1 MHAVVPALAAML
13 ATQILTSMS
22 GTTAPVLAPAA
33 VTELGIELYYV
44 GVYVAILYGT
54 GAAGSALCTGL
65 VPRFGAL
72 RVSQVCLLSCGV
84 GLVLVASGHLSAIA
98 LGAFIIGLAYGPA
111 PVASSHVLARLTP
124 PSWMNL
130 VFSVKQT
137 GVPLGTALSGM
148 LMPALALAVGWRGA
162 ALAGAAICL
171 SAAAVLQPLRAS
183 LDADRDSGRKV
194 LALANL
200 VGPLRLVLS
209 DMDLRRLSLISF
221 VYAGMQTTLSSFL
234 VAYLANRLGL
244 SLVLAGM
251 VLAISQAAGAL
262 GRVLWGIVA
271 DRGVEPVRLLMFLG
285 FAMSAAS
292 ILTGFFSDAWP
303 WAAIILVCI
312 VFGATAAGWNGVFLA
327 QMARMAPPG
336 RVSDVAGGAS
346 FLTYAGVMVIPPLF
360 AAILAVTGSYAIGFC
375 AVALLTLA
383 GGLWLVIRPV
393 ASTRNA

>member
-1 MHAVVPALAAML
+1 MHAILPALAAML

-33 VTELGIELYYV
+33 TPELGIELYYV

-72 RVSQVCLLSCGV
+72 RVSQVCLLSCGA
-84 GLVLVASGHLSAIA
+84 GLGLVASGHIPAIA
-98 LGAFIIGLAYGPA
+98 LGAFVIGLAYGPA

-124 PSWMNL
+124 PAWMNL

-137 GVPLGTALSGM
+137 GVPLGTALSGV
-148 LMPALALAVGWRGA
+148 LMPALALVVGWQGA
-162 ALAGAAICL
+162 ALAGAAICVF
-171 SAAAVLQPLRAS
+171 AAIVLQPLRAQ
-183 LDADRDSGRKV
+183 LDADRDPGRRI

-200 VGPLRLVLS
+200 VGPLRLVLA
-209 DMDLRRLSLISF
+209 DVDLRRLSLISF

-244 SLVLAGM
+244 SLVVAGM

-262 GRVLWGIVA
+262 GRVFWGVVA
-271 DRGVEPVRLLMFLG
+271 DRGVEPVRLLMVLG
-285 FAMSAAS
+285 FAMSVTS
-292 ILTGFFSDAWP
+292 VLTGFFSAAWP
-303 WAAIILVCI
+303 WAAIIVVCAA
-312 VFGATAAGWNGVFLA
+312 FGATAAGWNGVFLA

-360 AAILAVTGSYAIGFC
+360 AAILAATGSYTTGFC

-383 GGLWLVIRPV
+383 GGLWLVVRPV
-393 ASTRNA
+393 APPRRA

>member
-33 VTELGIELYYV
+33 VTELGVELYYV

-72 RVSQVCLLSCGV
+72 RVSQVCLLSSSL
-84 GLVLVASGHLSAIA
+84 GLTLVASGDLVAIMC
-98 LGAFIIGLAYGPA
+98 GAFVIGLAYGPA

-137 GVPLGTALSGM
+137 GVPLGTALSGV

-171 SAAAVLQPLRAS
+171 SAALILQPLRAT
-183 LDADRDSGRKV
+183 LDADRDPGRKI

-200 VGPLRLVLS
+200 VGPLRLVLA
-209 DMDLRRLSLISF
+209 DADLRRLSLISF

-251 VLAISQAAGAL
+251 VLAVSQAAGAI
-262 GRVLWGIVA
+262 GRVFWGVVA
-271 DRGVEPVRLLMFLG
+271 DRGMEPVRLLMLLG

-292 ILTGFFSDAWP
+292 VLTGFFSASWP
-303 WAAIILVCI
+303 WATIVLVCAA
-312 VFGATAAGWNGVFLA
+312 FGATAAGWNGVFLA
-327 QMARMAPPG
+327 QIARMAPPG

-360 AAILAVTGSYAIGFC
+360 AAILATTASYTIGFA

-383 GGLWLVIRPV
+383 GGLWLVIAPV
-393 ASTRNA
+393 APPRRA